1 MGDKFNL
8 SGDFSGA
15 IVNLKSTLNNVRQS
29 AGQIPGGDDEAR
41 RQLQN
46 MIDSLSAELEKAPA
60 AKAEEVEA
68 VAQTA
73 QVLVEQAKSGKPN
86 KILLRVTG
94 EGLKQSAKNL
104 AEYLPSVLPLTIQI
118 VSIVMKIS
126 GN

>member
-1 MGDKFNL
+1 
-8 SGDFSGA
+8 
-15 IVNLKSTLNNVRQS
+15 
-29 AGQIPGGDDEAR
+29 
-41 RQLQN
+41 

-60 AKAEEVEA
+60 EKKEDVEA

-73 QVLVEQAKSGKPN
+73 QVLVDQAKSGKPN
-86 KILLRVTG
+86 KVLLRVTG

>member
-15 IVNLKSTLNNVRQS
+15 IINLKSTLHNVRQT

-41 RQLQN
+41 KQLQN
-46 MIDSLSAELEKAPA
+46 MIDSLSAELEKAPV
-60 AKAEEVEA
+60 AKKEEVEA

-73 QVLVEQAKSGKPN
+73 KVLVEQAKSGKPN
-86 KILLRVTG
+86 KVLLRITG
-94 EGLKQSAKNL
+94 EGLKQSAKDL
-104 AEYLPSVLPLTIQI
+104 AEFLPSVLPITVQI
-118 VSIVMKIS
+118 VSIVLKIS